1 MFTLK
6 HPTIDIGIV
15 CSDFEMSLHFY
26 HDLLGLEI
34 ALDIQNSQ
42 RDSDRSVSG
51 TNGISSGAAQG
62 G

>member
-15 CSDFEMSLHFY
+15 CSNFEKSLHFY

-34 ALDIQNSQ
+34 ALDIQIPEETAIMS
-42 RDSDRSVSG
+42 SVRF
-51 TNGISSGAAQG
+51 TPFLAA
-62 G
+62 